1 MKCFNT
7 TKYFKQIILG
17 NLFSAFRHVRLFVLF
32 LQSSN
37 RRLNWIVE
45 TIFQRRLL
53 VSTSLTDTLNRQ
65 TISPS
70 FSLSL
75 SSLSQTFSLS
85 LSSSLSFSI
94 ISFPLKFLHIF
105 LSLFLYVEHTLYRKL
120 NFSLSLTLTP
130 WDSHSLTQR
139 CLTKAQCSLLHS
151 PHHHRLCAHLAALK
165 LLLFRSFS
173 FHAACSCFV
182 RTSHTTHP
190 LLHLSV
196 IFLRQ
201 KVFKRGK
208 RRERVRVYRR

>member
-85 LSSSLSFSI
+85 LSLSLALFHSPSSLSHSNSYTSSSHSFSMSSTLCI
-94 ISFPLKFLHIF
+94 GSSIS
-105 LSLFLYVEHTLYRKL
+105 LSH
-120 NFSLSLTLTP
+120 SLSLPETHTL
-130 WDSHSLTQR
+130 
-139 CLTKAQCSLLHS
+139 S
-151 PHHHRLCAHLAALK
+151 PNAVLPK
-165 LLLFRSFS
+165 LNVLSY
-173 FHAACSCFV
+173 
-182 RTSHTTHP
+182 THP
-190 LLHLSV
+190 TTTASV
-196 IFLRQ
+196 HT
-201 KVFKRGK
+201 
-208 RRERVRVYRR
+208 